1 MGVVMKQK
9 KVLALAGA
17 LLVTLG
23 VIVFSLNNHALK
35 KASSLSYCSQT
46 DASAHKPISVQP
58 PKVLSHTDKDFVLNT
73 NCGPIAFTADGI
85 KAPVTVTVMSTLAK
99 AGYFDNSLCHRL
111 TTAGIWVLQCGDP
124 TASGSGGPA
133 FNYVDENLPTGIA
146 QNDYPAGTVAMA
158 NSGPHTN
165 GSQFFLVYQ
174 NTTLPPNYTIWG
186 HITRGLNI
194 VQAIA
199 ALGTAN
205 GSGDGSPKQAVA
217 IQSVS
222 VR

>member
-1 MGVVMKQK
+1 
-9 KVLALAGA
+9 
-17 LLVTLG
+17 
-23 VIVFSLNNHALK
+23 
-35 KASSLSYCSQT
+35 
-46 DASAHKPISVQP
+46 
-58 PKVLSHTDKDFVLNT
+58 
-73 NCGPIAFTADGI
+73 
-85 KAPVTVTVMSTLAK
+85 
-99 AGYFDNSLCHRL
+99 
-111 TTAGIWVLQCGDP
+111 
-124 TASGSGGPA
+124 
-133 FNYVDENLPTGIA
+133 
-146 QNDYPAGTVAMA
+146 MA

>member
-1 MGVVMKQK
+1 MGVVVKQK
-9 KVLALAGA
+9 KVAAVAVLVFIASCIPATAFAGPKKNSSNCKQTNA
-17 LLVTLG
+17 AAHQPLNVKPPATLKH
-23 VIVFSLNNHALK
+23 NNVK
-35 KASSLSYCSQT
+35 FT
-46 DASAHKPISVQP
+46 
-58 PKVLSHTDKDFVLNT
+58 LNT
-73 NCGPIAFTADGI
+73 NCGPIVFTADGVN
-85 KAPVTVTVMSTLAK
+85 APVTVTVMSALAK

-111 TTAGIWVLQCGDP
+111 TTSGIWVLQCGDP

-186 HITRGLNI
+186 HIVRGLDI
-194 VQAIA
+194 VQNIA
-199 ALGTAN
+199 ALGTTN
-205 GSGDGSPKQAVA
+205 GTADGAPKQPIA

-222 VR
+222 VK

>member
-1 MGVVMKQK
+1 MGVVVKQK
-9 KVLALAGA
+9 KVVAVAVLVFIASCLPATAFAGPKQS
-17 LLVTLG
+17 
-23 VIVFSLNNHALK
+23 SLNCKPTSAAAHQPLNVKPPASLK
-35 KASSLSYCSQT
+35 HSEVKFT
-46 DASAHKPISVQP
+46 
-58 PKVLSHTDKDFVLNT
+58 LNT
-73 NCGPIAFTADGI
+73 NCGQIVFTADGVN
-85 KAPVTVTVMSTLAK
+85 APVTVTVMSALAK

-111 TTAGIWVLQCGDP
+111 TTSGIWVLQCGDP

>member
-1 MGVVMKQK
+1 MGVVVKQK
-9 KVLALAGA
+9 KVVAVAVLVFIASCLPATSFAGPKQ
-17 LLVTLG
+17 G
-23 VIVFSLNNHALK
+23 
-35 KASSLSYCSQT
+35 SLSCKPTSAAAHQPLNVKPP
-46 DASAHKPISVQP
+46 ASLKHSEVKF
-58 PKVLSHTDKDFVLNT
+58 TLNT
-73 NCGPIAFTADGI
+73 NCGPIVFTADGVN
-85 KAPVTVTVMSTLAK
+85 APVTVTVMSTLAK

-111 TTAGIWVLQCGDP
+111 TTSGIWVLQCGDP

-133 FNYVDENLPTGIA
+133 FNYVDENLPTGIV

-194 VQAIA
+194 VQGIA
-199 ALGTAN
+199 ALGTTN
-205 GSGDGSPKQAVA
+205 GSGDGSPKQPIA

-222 VR
+222 VK

>member
-1 MGVVMKQK
+1 MGVVVKQK
-9 KVLALAGA
+9 KIAAVAVLVFVASCLPATAFAG
-17 LLVTLG
+17 LKQS
-23 VIVFSLNNHALK
+23 SLNCKPTSAAAHQPLNVKPPASLK
-35 KASSLSYCSQT
+35 H
-46 DASAHKPISVQP
+46 SAVKFIL
-58 PKVLSHTDKDFVLNT
+58 KT
-73 NCGPIAFTADGI
+73 NCGPIVFTADGVN
-85 KAPVTVTVMSTLAK
+85 APVTVTVMSALAK

-111 TTAGIWVLQCGDP
+111 TTSGIWVLQCGDP

-133 FNYVDENLPTGIA
+133 FNYVDENLPTGVA

-199 ALGTAN
+199 ALGTTN
-205 GSGDGSPKQAVA
+205 GSGDGSPKQPIA

-222 VR
+222 VK